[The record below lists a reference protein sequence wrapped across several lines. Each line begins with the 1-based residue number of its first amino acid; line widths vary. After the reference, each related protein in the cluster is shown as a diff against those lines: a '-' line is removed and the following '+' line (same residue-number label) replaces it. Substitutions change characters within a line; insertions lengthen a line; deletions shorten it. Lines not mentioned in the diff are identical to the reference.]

1 MPADSVVSSSRR
13 SSSVSHGGSS
23 VRSDATWLTQKGTH
37 NMGKGQMLF
46 TGPGGVR
53 DYKAH
58 VVPDYHMVGIG
69 TMSRE
74 GTSDLKYIWRGA
86 SGSPHPVSR
95 GKWAGE
101 VGWLIPPFVD
111 WKNITSGKQI
121 KMETF
126 RQAQED
132 KYTHRFQEPWYPAP
146 NHPDYPK
153 MFPHTNYYRTH
164 TANPYIPHQHHGAH
178 VRRPHTVASYQPEHH
193 GSFPSISDGSSRP
206 TSAHNSVASGSN
218 HSVVRGHSKPT
229 SLSNSGYESQSS
241 THSLRSGNSSI
252 DRQSG
257 SHQSHHASGRTGS
270 AGSRNSH
277 SSLKRFGVAPSATQT
292 TDYSNASYR
301 SSPGKPDY

>member
-1 MPADSVVSSSRR
+1 MPAESVTDSRR

-58 VVPDYHMVGIG
+58 VVTDYHMVGIG

-74 GTSDLKYIWRGA
+74 GTSDLRYIWRGA
-86 SGSPHPVSR
+86 PGSPHPVSR

-121 KMETF
+121 TMGDF
-126 RQAQED
+126 RRAQED

-164 TANPYIPHQHHGAH
+164 TANPYVPHQHHH

-206 TSAHNSVASGSN
+206 VSAHHSVISGSDQ
-218 HSVVRGHSKPT
+218 SVVRSHSKPH
-229 SLSNSGYESQSS
+229 SLSNSGYESPSS
-241 THSLRSGNSSI
+241 MHSLRSGYSSS
-252 DRQSG
+252 DRQTG
-257 SHQSHHASGRTGS
+257 SQSQHASSRRGS
-270 AGSRNSH
+270 GVSTNSR
-277 SSLKRFGVAPSATQT
+277 SSRKRFGVAPSATQV
-292 TDYSNASYR
+292 TDYSNASHR
-301 SSPGKPDY
+301 SSPSNPDY